1 MAVSN
6 FFTKAVN
13 GLDYISWEI
22 VIIACLTI
30 GLAPFIPEPHV
41 LEKLKMLW
49 AGTLHKPIDIFDLF
63 MHGTPFILLILK
75 GIRLALISQDKQ
87 QS

>member
-22 VIIACLTI
+22 VIIACLTV

-63 MHGTPFILLILK
+63 MHGLPFILLILK
-75 GIRLALISQDKQ
+75 SVRLALISQNKP